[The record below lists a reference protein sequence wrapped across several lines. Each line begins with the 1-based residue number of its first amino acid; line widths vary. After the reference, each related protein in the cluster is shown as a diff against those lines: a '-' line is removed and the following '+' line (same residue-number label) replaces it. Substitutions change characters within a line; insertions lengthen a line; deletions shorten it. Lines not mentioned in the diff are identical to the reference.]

1 MRARSPFERCST
13 LVERA
18 NAAAEVGRTDEALTL
33 AQQAIEEAAS
43 IGAAREQVLAHLIV
57 ARAAPESAQAS
68 INAAIACA
76 ETSDESQ
83 LLAVIATAAA
93 HCGAALPTQQGPTL
107 SKRS

>member
-1 MRARSPFERCST
+1 MQLAVLRALLY

-18 NAAAEVGRTDEALTL
+18 NAAAEVGRTDEALSL
-33 AQQAIEEAAS
+33 AQQAIEEAS

-68 INAAIACA
+68 INAAISCA